1 MILQLFVHELNNS
14 KILPRRLAVLINH
27 LIDLFL
33 HALVFLDLVLDLG
46 VYVSYLWFDCRG
58 LIV

>member
-46 VYVSYLWFDCRG
+46 VYVSYLWFDC
-58 LIV
+58 